1 MGSGKARGLWPAG
14 TVQASWAPEGRWLLD
29 FLPLASRS
37 QQDGSGVVYGPNGP
51 SDDCDNVGPRTGHR
65 ALWAR
70 RGPFPGSVAEGAQAR
85 ASRDRP
91 GCDTARS
98 TGSHATWETASSWVW
113 LRPNGSLPAEGD
125 GDSTDPVCPVTPH
138 GAVVSPLLFHQ
149 TLSPGVRD
157 SGRHFALLFI
167 DKRGRVRTSVSWR
180 QAGPHRSPPCCPWPA
195 GPSWLSDRHRWLDV
209 CFSRLGRGAAPGDP
223 VPNPLSSR
231 GHQVLVRALR
241 GGLA

>member
-1 MGSGKARGLWPAG
+1 MTAIMWGLGRATVPSGPGEALSQGLWLRGRRPEPQGTARAATQPGAPARTLPGRPRAAGFGSDRTAPSQQKGTETAQTPSARSPLTVQWSPLSFFTKPCPQGSGTL
-14 TVQASWAPEGRWLLD
+14 E
-29 FLPLASRS
+29 
-37 QQDGSGVVYGPNGP
+37 
-51 SDDCDNVGPRTGHR
+51 
-65 ALWAR
+65 
-70 RGPFPGSVAEGAQAR
+70 
-85 ASRDRP
+85 
-91 GCDTARS
+91 DT
-98 TGSHATWETASSWVW
+98 
-113 LRPNGSLPAEGD
+113 SL
-125 GDSTDPVCPVTPH
+125 CC
-138 GAVVSPLLFHQ
+138 L
-149 TLSPGVRD
+149 
-157 SGRHFALLFI
+157 